1 MDIPASTPVQTEAVA
16 AKVYDKWVV
25 DRLQFSGDGVTTPL
39 TGEAFFKLGLKNEDG
54 TWEFH
59 PSTTRNLYISDV
71 WAKSAEDPE
80 IATVM
85 QSMIALLTRLGSEA
99 GIL

>member
-1 MDIPASTPVQTEAVA
+1 MDIPASTPVETEAVA
-16 AKVYDKWVV
+16 AKVFDKWVV
-25 DRLQFSGDGVTTPL
+25 DKLQFNGDGVTTPL
-39 TGEAFFKLGLKNEDG
+39 SGEAFFKLGRKNDDG

-59 PSTTRNLYISDV
+59 PTTVRNLYISDV
-71 WAKSAEDPE
+71 WAKAATDTE

-85 QSMIALLTRLGSEA
+85 QSMIVLLTRLGSEA